1 MFLSHPEE
9 RIKFATKVACGSQ
22 AAAGPRLVAA
32 PGAPLFPLRRN
43 PRSPRSAEASEA
55 LEMVLGIAQLQR
67 PRAKVVRYAPQPE
80 YSGDAHP
87 SVMAGI
93 VQETVDKFNRQIIR
107 HDMLHS

>member
-32 PGAPLFPLRRN
+32 